1 MRRRRQR
8 RPGARL
14 CGERLEPRLA
24 CSAGAWSSALPW
36 AVPVAG
42 GAVAAEVA
50 VQAVVPVASP
60 ALADAWSGQAGFVM
74 DPSRGIATS
83 SGRQFTHA
91 SMIRDGDRIR
101 AYTTEWIP
109 DGDGIWDND
118 RYGVRLFTTADGD
131 SWVDEGIVLRP
142 RRGTWCDQM
151 TSFPGVAKVGSTY
164 YMAFEG
170 KGFDDFADIG
180 LATSADGVHWEL
192 SPKPI
197 LRHTGRG
204 VERINIGTPSLHHE
218 NGVWTLFYHA
228 FDGRDCRVLA
238 ATGTSLQALTR
249 VNRGRP
255 IIDTSRS
262 GIDSGTIGKRSQVI
276 REGGFYYM
284 AVEVSSDLTAARGFG
299 GSDWSTILVR
309 SQALHSGW
317 QKLPGTLL
325 RTTGSSFGF
334 DGPELVA
341 VGGQWRL
348 YSRDKGAFTRYA
360 VLAAASPLTF
370 EAERDLEHQ
379 VGRPETDGWGVGPG
393 DAAGRLVS
401 HGPFTTAV
409 PSGPRTA
416 TFRLLIDDVS
426 RDDRAV
432 LGISVR
438 DAATGRVLA
447 RRQITRRQ
455 FTAAGQYQ
463 DFTVG
468 FSAGAGQ
475 RLDFRVHY
483 LGNASCRQDRV
494 SVR

>member
-1 MRRRRQR
+1 MRRRRRR
-8 RPGARL
+8 RPRERLGA
-14 CGERLEPRLA
+14 ERLEPRLA
-24 CSAGAWSSALPW
+24 CSTTAAWWPGAPPA
-36 AVPVAG
+36 AVPPPA
-42 GAVAAEVA
+42 AVLAEV
-50 VQAVVPVASP
+50 P
-60 ALADAWSGQAGFVM
+60 AAAPTLGDAWSGAAGFVM

-118 RYGVRLFTTADGD
+118 RYGVRLFTTTDGD
-131 SWVDEGIVLRP
+131 AWIDEGMVLVP

-151 TSFPGVAKVGSTY
+151 ASFPGVAKVGSTY

-170 KGFDDFADIG
+170 KGFGTFADIG
-180 LATSADGVHWEL
+180 LATSTDGVRWEL
-192 SPKPI
+192 SPRPM

-218 NGVWTLFYHA
+218 NGAWTLFYHA

-238 ATGTSLQALTR
+238 ATGVSLDALTR

-255 IIDTSRS
+255 IIDTSRG

-284 AVEVSSDLTAARGFG
+284 AVEVSSDQTAGRGFG

-309 SQALHSGW
+309 SQALHGGW

-325 RTTGSSFGF
+325 RTTGTSFGF

-341 VGGQWRL
+341 VGGQVRL
-348 YSRDKGAFTRYA
+348 YTRDKGAFTRYA

-370 EAERDLEHQ
+370 EAERDLQHQ
-379 VGRPETDGWGVGPG
+379 IGRAEADGWGVGPG

-416 TFRLLIDDVS
+416 TFRLLIDDVAQ
-426 RDDRAV
+426 DDRAV
-432 LGISVR
+432 LAIAVR

-447 RRQITRRQ
+447 RRQINRRE

-463 DFTVG
+463 DFALG

-483 LGNASCRQDRV
+483 LGGAWCRQDRV

>member
-8 RPGARL
+8 RPGERL
-14 CGERLEPRLA
+14 GGERLEPRLA
-24 CSAGAWSSALPW
+24 CSAVAWSPASPW
-36 AVPVAG
+36 AVPAAG
-42 GAVAAEVA
+42 GAVAAGPA
-50 VQAVVPVASP
+50 VQSQVQAALP

-74 DPSRGIATS
+74 DPGRGIATS

-91 SMIRDGDRIR
+91 SMIRDGDLIR

-142 RRGTWCDQM
+142 QRGTWCDQM

-164 YMAFEG
+164 FMAFEG
-170 KGFDDFADIG
+170 KGFDSFADIG
-180 LATSADGVHWEL
+180 LATSADGVHWAV

-204 VERINIGTPSLHHE
+204 AERINIGTPSLHHE
-218 NGVWTLFYHA
+218 NGTWTLFYHA
-228 FDGRDCRVLA
+228 YDGRDCRVLA
-238 ATGTSLQALTR
+238 ATGTSLQALVR

-255 IIDTSRS
+255 IIDTARA
-262 GIDSGTIGKRSQVI
+262 GIDAGTIGKRSQVI

-284 AVEVSSDLTAARGFG
+284 AVEVSSDQVTGRGFG

-309 SQALHSGW
+309 SPSLHGGW

-341 VGGQWRL
+341 IGGQWRL
-348 YSRDKGAFTRYA
+348 YTRDKGAFTRYA
-360 VLAAASPLTF
+360 VLATAAPLTF

-379 VGRPETDGWGVGPG
+379 IGRPEADGWGVGPG
-393 DAAGRLVS
+393 DAIGRLVS

-416 TFRLLIDDVS
+416 TFRLLIDDVA

-455 FTAAGQYQ
+455 FAAAGQYQ
-463 DFTVG
+463 DFAIG

-483 LGNASCRQDRV
+483 LGGAWCRQDRV